1 MISTQTHTSDPPL
14 NFSGT
19 IFLIL
24 AAAIPTVTSHCENYP
39 VELEEFVEALGVLL
53 A

>member
-1 MISTQTHTSDPPL
+1 MVSTQTHTSDPPL

-19 IFLIL
+19 FFLNL

-39 VELEEFVEALGVLL
+39 VELEELAKAVGVLL